1 MERVEPVE
9 PVEPGIEIGSRGGT
23 GRRLAT
29 NTLHAASGRVLSVLL
44 WLVFTPRILRA
55 VGTEGYAIWSLFF
68 ALTGY
73 LSAFDLGLVQGTLRH
88 VAGAR
93 ARDAHEEAGAFATL
107 GILGFFALGLVWIAV
122 LFLLGDFALRLLHV
136 PPAQAGV
143 ARFAL
148 IAGGAAFA
156 LAGVVNVVMSV
167 LQAYGRFD
175 LANSV
180 AVAITIFQG
189 LGILLALRF
198 GLGLRG
204 LVLGMMGSWLL
215 GMLCAALLLR
225 MKVREFRFGSWP
237 RARPHV
243 REALAFGGPMQLAG
257 IFSALHQQIDKF
269 LLGAFIALAAI
280 TPYELG
286 ARVAISASV
295 FPQFLL
301 LAVLPTAAA
310 FHATQ
315 DRERL
320 RELYRRGARF
330 VLSAGAIVLAVVLGA
345 GSRVFIAWLGPGHED
360 SAMVLRA
367 LAIGFAAAL
376 TTGMGTTLV
385 RGIGRP
391 DVEARFAGVVAG
403 SHLLLSLVLIP
414 RWGLRGALVAWIV
427 SNAAGSVYFLA
438 RFRSLFGWTRREVF
452 LTPHLVPTLAV
463 AAGWLCALA
472 LDRVMP
478 ASAGLVAWIAAGALG
493 GVSAL
498 VVLGVL
504 TAARYVKLE
513 EVRVLLP
520 YPRRRAAG

>member
-9 PVEPGIEIGSRGGT
+9 PQSEAGSRGGI
-23 GRRLAT
+23 GRRLAA
-29 NTLHAASGRVLSVLL
+29 NTLHAASGRVVSVLL

-55 VGTEGYAIWSLFF
+55 LGTGGYAIWSLFF

-107 GILGFFALGLVWIAV
+107 GVLGFFTLGLAWIA
-122 LFLLGDFALRLLHV
+122 LLGLLGDLALRLLHV

-156 LAGVVNVVMSV
+156 LAGVVNVVTSV

-198 GLGLRG
+198 GLGIRG
-204 LVLGMMGSWLL
+204 LVLGMMASWLL
-215 GMLCAALLLR
+215 GLLCASLLLR
-225 MKVREFRFGSWP
+225 LNIRDLRWSSWP
-237 RARPHV
+237 RARPHL

-257 IFSALHQQIDKF
+257 IFSAVHLQLDKF

-280 TPYELG
+280 TPYDLG

-315 DRERL
+315 ERERL

-330 VLSAGAIVLAVVLGA
+330 VLSAGAVVLAVVLGA
-345 GSRVFIAWLGPGHED
+345 GSRVFVAWLGPGHED
-360 SAMVLRA
+360 SATVLRA
-367 LAIGFAAAL
+367 LALGFAVAL

-414 RWGLRGALVAWIV
+414 GWGLRGALVAWVV
-427 SNAAGSVYFLA
+427 SNAAGAVYFLT
-438 RFRSLFGWTRREVF
+438 RFRSLFGWTRREVL
-452 LTPHLVPTLAV
+452 LTPHLVPALAV
-463 AAGWLCALA
+463 TAGWLSAMA

-478 ASAGLVAWIAAGALG
+478 ASSGIVAWIAAAALG

-504 TAARYVKLE
+504 TVARYVNPQE
-513 EVRVLLP
+513 IRVLLT
-520 YPRRRAAG
+520 YPRRRMAP